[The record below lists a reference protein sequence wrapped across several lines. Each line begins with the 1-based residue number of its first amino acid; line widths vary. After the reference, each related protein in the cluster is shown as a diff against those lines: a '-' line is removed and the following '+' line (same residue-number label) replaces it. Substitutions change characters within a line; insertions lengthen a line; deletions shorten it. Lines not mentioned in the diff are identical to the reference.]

1 MAPRT
6 FWKGYLKL
14 SLVTCPV
21 TMEPART
28 AGETLRF
35 HTVNRE
41 TGNRVES
48 QYVDA
53 ETGKPVAE
61 DDQAK
66 GYEIEDDRF
75 VILEDEELEA
85 VGLES
90 TRTIDIER
98 FVPREDV
105 GWIWLDRPHLLKPGD
120 KVGEEAFAVI
130 REAMVATGTAAVS
143 RLVLYRREHAVAL
156 VPRGRG
162 IVLWTLR
169 YGDEVR
175 PADDYFPEGGEG
187 RGEAD
192 AARHRADRR
201 SHRGLERTLP
211 RGHRAGAD
219 EEDRRRQEA
228 APREGGGAG
237 GHGADRRQRC
247 LDHGCAEAERRGGQ
261 GQRQR
266 QEREALVRLACAPR
280 LCRNSNGDQRLP
292 VGSGAAEARKSAQGS
307 GVLATRAG
315 AFATVKCAGPISG
328 PSSSQASGIDT
339 GAPGRAR
346 VP

>member
-48 QYVDA
+48 RYVDA

-175 PADDYFPEGGEG
+175 PADDYFPKAAKAEAKLTRLVTELIDARTEAWSERFLEDTVQEQMKKIVAGKKPRRGKAEEPEATAPTGGNVVSIMDALKRSVAADKGKRQEQELNLAG
-187 RGEAD
+187 RG
-192 AARHRADRR
+192 
-201 SHRGLERTLP
+201 P
-211 RGHRAGAD
+211 
-219 EEDRRRQEA
+219 
-228 APREGGGAG
+228 
-237 GHGADRRQRC
+237 
-247 LDHGCAEAERRGGQ
+247 
-261 GQRQR
+261 
-266 QEREALVRLACAPR
+266 ACAPATP
-280 LCRNSNGDQRLP
+280 NGDQRLP

-346 VP
+346 AP